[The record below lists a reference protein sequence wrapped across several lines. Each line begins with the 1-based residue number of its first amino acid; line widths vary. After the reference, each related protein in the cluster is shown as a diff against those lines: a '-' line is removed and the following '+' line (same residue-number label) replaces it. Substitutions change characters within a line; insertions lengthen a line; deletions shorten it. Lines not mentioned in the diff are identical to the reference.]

1 MSAYAFSEDATVCK
15 SVILVGL
22 KAKPTTEVGFY
33 TPAEWTGSMMSYPIG
48 IRLHRSEDWHHTK
61 FPIGMA
67 VDMCDVTLRNTFDL
81 SSFGV
86 NLGEDCN
93 IMQACAEAFEQFLN
107 RKCVVNID
115 RKGDSVELFVNVRGN
130 REMVT
135 LPWSEFS
142 LFFDAI

>member
-1 MSAYAFSEDATVCK
+1 
-15 SVILVGL
+15 
-22 KAKPTTEVGFY
+22 
-33 TPAEWTGSMMSYPIG
+33 
-48 IRLHRSEDWHHTK
+48 
-61 FPIGMA
+61 MA
-67 VDMCDVTLRNTFDL
+67 VDLCDVTLRNTFDL

-107 RKCVVNID
+107 RMCVVNID

-142 LFFDAI
+142 PFFDAI